1 MVKSEGVFVSATA
14 IETPVPSARRIAGFS
29 CYQGFLFSLFY
40 MGANK
45 GLSVGPFVIERAD
58 LLCTLLCALAT
69 LLAMIRFPQA
79 ANRVLESDAALATCA
94 FMLMAG
100 AFVPSFVIPSPLFG
114 LVTEGVLVGV
124 PMATLLGAWGRV
136 LGLSSPRVAA
146 CEIFASTA
154 IAGAVCFA
162 ASAFGPGAF
171 SLLTVALP
179 AASVG
184 MLLVTGAG
192 RPSSSD
198 ETPLPPHAPA
208 GASPHARMLSRRMLA
223 GALLYGVAAGFMEAY
238 RSDPGTLT
246 TPTLPATLLILA
258 LFCIAVLQSLLAS
271 KAHEKNPLGHT
282 YRIVLLVTM
291 AGFLF
296 APVLQ
301 NSGVP
306 GEAIVLAGF
315 LGLTATYL
323 ALFIAAS
330 TLAGIDSSHM
340 FRRGFAA
347 LYAGEAL
354 GIVVSNVFD
363 CLSFADW
370 ATYAMLAFAGLA
382 TLISYLFLFT
392 EADFKELSA
401 VVDVVDPMQA
411 MHAAIVESAKLS
423 ERESEVLAL
432 ALKGRT
438 NERIARE
445 LCIAKSTADTHLRRI
460 YAKAKVHSRQE
471 LLDYGEKLVR

>member
-1 MVKSEGVFVSATA
+1 MSKIAM
-14 IETPVPSARRIAGFS
+14 ETPVPSARRIAGFS
-29 CYQGFLFSLFY
+29 CYQGFVFALFY

-45 GLSVGPFVIERAD
+45 GLSLGTFVLERAD

-100 AFVPSFVIPSPLFG
+100 AFVPSFVIPSPLLG
-114 LVTEGVLVGV
+114 LVVEGLLVGV

-136 LGLSSPRVAA
+136 LGLSSSRVAT
-146 CEIFASTA
+146 CEIFASSA
-154 IAGAVCFA
+154 VAGAVCFA
-162 ASAFGPGAF
+162 ASAFGTGAF
-171 SLLTVALP
+171 SLLTIAFP

-192 RPSSSD
+192 RSSSSD
-198 ETPLPPHAPA
+198 DVSLPLHASENAPT
-208 GASPHARMLSRRMLA
+208 GASRHVRMLSRRMLA
-223 GALLYGVAAGFMEAY
+223 GALLYGVSAGFMEAY

-258 LFCIAVLQSLLAS
+258 LFCIAVLQSLLTS

-363 CLSFADW
+363 CLPFADW
-370 ATYAMLAFAGLA
+370 ATYAMLASAGLA

-392 EADFKELSA
+392 EADFEELSA
-401 VVDVVDPMQA
+401 VVDAVDPMQA
-411 MHAAIVESAKLS
+411 MHAAIVKSAKLS

>member
-1 MVKSEGVFVSATA
+1 
-14 IETPVPSARRIAGFS
+14 
-29 CYQGFLFSLFY
+29 
-40 MGANK
+40 
-45 GLSVGPFVIERAD
+45 
-58 LLCTLLCALAT
+58 
-69 LLAMIRFPQA
+69 
-79 ANRVLESDAALATCA
+79 
-94 FMLMAG
+94 
-100 AFVPSFVIPSPLFG
+100 
-114 LVTEGVLVGV
+114 
-124 PMATLLGAWGRV
+124 MATLLGAWGRV
-136 LGLSSPRVAA
+136 LGLSSPRVAT
-146 CEIFASTA
+146 CEIFASSA

-162 ASAFGPGAF
+162 ASAFSTGAF
-171 SLLTVALP
+171 SLLTIAFP

-192 RPSSSD
+192 RSSSSD
-198 ETPLPPHAPA
+198 DVLLPLHASENTPA
-208 GASPHARMLSRRMLA
+208 GASRHARMLSRRMLA
-223 GALLYGVAAGFMEAY
+223 GALLYGVSAGFMEAY

-258 LFCIAVLQSLLAS
+258 LFCIAVLQSLLTS

-347 LYAGEAL
+347 LYAGEAF

-363 CLSFADW
+363 CLPFADW
-370 ATYAMLAFAGLA
+370 ATYAMLASAGLA

-392 EADFKELSA
+392 EADFEELSA
-401 VVDVVDPMQA
+401 VVDAVDPMQA
-411 MHAAIVESAKLS
+411 MHAAIVKSAKLS

>member
-1 MVKSEGVFVSATA
+1 MSKIAM
-14 IETPVPSARRIAGFS
+14 ETPVPSARRIAGFS
-29 CYQGFLFSLFY
+29 CYQGFVFALFY

-45 GLSVGPFVIERAD
+45 GLPLGTFVLERAD

-100 AFVPSFVIPSPLFG
+100 AFVPSFVIPSPLLG
-114 LVTEGVLVGV
+114 LVVEGLLVGV

-136 LGLSSPRVAA
+136 LGLSSPRVAT
-146 CEIFASTA
+146 CEIFASSA
-154 IAGAVCFA
+154 VAGAVCFA
-162 ASAFGPGAF
+162 ASAFGTGAF
-171 SLLTVALP
+171 SLLTIAFP

-192 RPSSSD
+192 RSSSSD
-198 ETPLPPHAPA
+198 DVSLPLHAST
-208 GASPHARMLSRRMLA
+208 GASRHVRMLSRRMLA
-223 GALLYGVAAGFMEAY
+223 GALLYGVSAGFMEAY

-258 LFCIAVLQSLLAS
+258 LFCIAVLQSLLTS
-271 KAHEKNPLGHT
+271 KAHVKNPLGHT

-363 CLSFADW
+363 CLPFADW
-370 ATYAMLAFAGLA
+370 ATYAMLASAGLA

-392 EADFKELSA
+392 EADFEELSA
-401 VVDVVDPMQA
+401 VVDAVDPMQA
-411 MHAAIVESAKLS
+411 MHAAIVKSAKLS

>member
-1 MVKSEGVFVSATA
+1 MSNRVA
-14 IETPVPSARRIAGFS
+14 ETNIPSARRIAGFS
-29 CYQGFLFSLFY
+29 CYQGFVFALFY
-40 MGANK
+40 MGANR
-45 GLSVGPFVIERAD
+45 GLSLGPIVVERAD
-58 LLCTLLCALAT
+58 LLCTLLCALAM
-69 LLAMIRFPQA
+69 LLAMIRFP
-79 ANRVLESDAALATCA
+79 RVADRLLESDAALATCA

-100 AFVPSFVIPSPLFG
+100 AFVPSVLMPSSFPG
-114 LVTEGVLVGV
+114 LAAEGFLVGA

-154 IAGAVCFA
+154 LAGAVCFA
-162 ASAFGPGAF
+162 ASAFGPDA
-171 SLLTVALP
+171 SVALTIACP

-192 RPSSSD
+192 RP
-198 ETPLPPHAPA
+198 APA
-208 GASPHARMLSRRMLA
+208 YADSLPTSNALRQDPTPSHHARALSKRMLA
-223 GALLYGVAAGFMEAY
+223 GAVLYGMAAGLMEAY

-258 LFCIAVLQSLLAS
+258 LFCVAVLQSLLARKS
-271 KAHEKNPLGHT
+271 HEKDPLGHT
-282 YRIVLLVTM
+282 YRIVMLVTM
-291 AGFLF
+291 VGFLF

-301 NSGVP
+301 GSGVP
-306 GEAIVLAGF
+306 GEAIVLAGY

-330 TLAGIDSSHM
+330 ALAGLDSSHM

-347 LYAGEAL
+347 LYAGEVL
-354 GIVVSNVFD
+354 GIAASNAFD
-363 CLSFADW
+363 FFSPISW
-370 ATYAMLAFAGLA
+370 APYAMLAFAGLA

-401 VVDVVDPMQA
+401 VVDAVDPVKA

-423 ERESEVLAL
+423 QREAEVLIL

-438 NERIARE
+438 NERIAQE

-460 YAKAKVHSRQE
+460 YAKANVHSRQE
-471 LLDYGEKLVR
+471 LLDYGERLVK